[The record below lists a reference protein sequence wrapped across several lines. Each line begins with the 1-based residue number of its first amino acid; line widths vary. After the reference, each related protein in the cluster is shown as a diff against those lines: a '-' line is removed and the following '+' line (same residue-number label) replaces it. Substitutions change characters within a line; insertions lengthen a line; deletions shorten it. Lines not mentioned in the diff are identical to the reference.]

1 MQTHTIFFFTTVLM
15 FGFFNGLQN
24 SFVLYLMKELGAPTV
39 LLGGTIFVA
48 GASNFVLFS
57 FTSKIIA
64 FFGGI
69 LPSLAF
75 AMVFY
80 FAKML
85 IFGLSKSPYIV
96 FASQVFNG
104 FNFAIFLAAGVQHTR
119 HISADETITS
129 MYGIFNGLHFG
140 AGVMLANFVGGACIQ
155 RFGTSAF
162 FIGAAIVAGTWT
174 VIIFL
179 YHIFQEKNILGNQK
193 ESTNSSVVNKDQT
206 TGQIEHELSYS
217 NPAFE
222 IRIHE

>member
-1 MQTHTIFFFTTVLM
+1 
-15 FGFFNGLQN
+15 
-24 SFVLYLMKELGAPTV
+24 MKELGAPTV

-48 GASNFVLFS
+48 GASNFVLFP

-69 LPSLAF
+69 MPSLAF
-75 AMVFY
+75 AMVIY

-129 MYGIFNGLHFG
+129 MYGIFNGLNFG
-140 AGVMLANFVGGACIQ
+140 AGFMLCCGWCLYSEIWNFSILHRSCNSSGHLGCDNLFVSSI
-155 RFGTSAF
+155 SK
-162 FIGAAIVAGTWT
+162 
-174 VIIFL
+174 
-179 YHIFQEKNILGNQK
+179 EKNIGK
-193 ESTNSSVVNKDQT
+193 
-206 TGQIEHELSYS
+206 
-217 NPAFE
+217 
-222 IRIHE
+222 